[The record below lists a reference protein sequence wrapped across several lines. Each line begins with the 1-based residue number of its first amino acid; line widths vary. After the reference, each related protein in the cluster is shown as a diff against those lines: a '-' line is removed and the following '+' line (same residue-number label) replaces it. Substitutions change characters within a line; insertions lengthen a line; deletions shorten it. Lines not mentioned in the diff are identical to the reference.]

1 MRWRWFE
8 IKVAIAFGT
17 RPEVIKIAPVYK
29 ELIKNGIEAYLI
41 ATAQHRDMMD
51 MMLEVFDLKPDV
63 DMNIMTHNQ
72 TPNMVASKVFDKMEK
87 VLKEI
92 SPDVLLVQ
100 GDTTTAMTSTI
111 VSFHMGIRVGHIEA
125 GLRSGN
131 LYDPFPEEMN
141 RRVIGVV
148 SEYNFAPTKRAY
160 ENLKKEGIDEERL
173 YLTGNTVVDAIHYIK
188 ESQDLE
194 SLRNKIVKSDR
205 YILVTLHRRENQGE
219 KMRNILKGLKRFS
232 EDFNMEIVFPVHKS
246 PNVRKVVYEVLEDY
260 ERAKLLE
267 PVNYIEFLSL
277 LDGAE
282 YVLTDSGGI
291 QEEAP
296 SFGKFVVV
304 ARNTT
309 ERPELIE
316 SGWGILAGTKEDS
329 IYNSLKKIHEMSK
342 NLYDKR
348 NPFGDGK
355 ASERIVKILK
365 GEKYEEFK
373 G

>member
-1 MRWRWFE
+1 M
-8 IKVAIAFGT
+8 
-17 RPEVIKIAPVYK
+17 IKIAPIYK
-29 ELIKNGIEAYLI
+29 ELVKYGIETYLI

-51 MMLEVFDLKPDV
+51 MMLEVFGLKPDI

-72 TPNMVASKVFDKMEK
+72 TLNMVASKVLDKMER
-87 VLKEI
+87 VLRNI
-92 SPDVLLVQ
+92 MPDVLLVQ
-100 GDTTTAMTSTI
+100 GDTTTAMASSI
-111 VSFHMGIRVGHIEA
+111 AAFHLGIKVGHIEA

-148 SEYNFAPTKRAY
+148 SDYNFAPTRKAF
-160 ENLKKEGIDEERL
+160 ENLKKEGIDEKRL
-173 YLTGNTVVDAIHYIK
+173 YLTGNTVVDSLHYIK
-188 ESQDLE
+188 SNYDLK
-194 SLRNKIVKSDR
+194 SLRNKIVKSNK

-219 KMRNILKGLKRFS
+219 KMRNILKGLKKFS
-232 EDFNMEIVFPVHKS
+232 EDFDIDIVFPVHKN
-246 PNVRKVVYEVLEDY
+246 PNVRKVVYEILDGY
-260 ERAKLLE
+260 EKANLLE

-296 SFGKFVVV
+296 SFGKLVVV

-329 IYNSLKKIHEMSK
+329 VYNALEKVYKMSK
-342 NLYDKR
+342 NSYDRK

-355 ASERIVKILK
+355 SSERIVKILQ